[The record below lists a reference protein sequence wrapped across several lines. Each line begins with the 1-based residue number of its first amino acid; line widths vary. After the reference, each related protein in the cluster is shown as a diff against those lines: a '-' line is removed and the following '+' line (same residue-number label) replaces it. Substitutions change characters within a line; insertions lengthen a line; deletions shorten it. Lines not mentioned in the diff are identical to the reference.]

1 MDKPVFQFICVTLCF
16 YFVLNTKTE
25 TNDDVKNYYGSP
37 LVLDSSCDKK
47 SEYIAMFTIP
57 TNITTIKANSTAI
70 SETLSVM
77 NTTGEFVSNNKYN
90 TIDVWP

>member
-16 YFVLNTKTE
+16 YFLINSNAKTI
-25 TNDDVKNYYGSP
+25 NYVNNYYGSP

-47 SEYIAMFTIP
+47 SEYIAMLTIP
-57 TNITTIKANSTAI
+57 TNITTIKANSTVI

-77 NTTGEFVSNNKYN
+77 NTTGEFVSNNR
-90 TIDVWP
+90 

>member
-1 MDKPVFQFICVTLCF
+1 MDKPIFQFIFVTLCF
-16 YFVLNTKTE
+16 YFLINNNAE
-25 TNDDVKNYYGSP
+25 TINDFKNYYGSP

-57 TNITTIKANSTAI
+57 TNITTIKANSTVI

-77 NTTGEFVSNNKYN
+77 NTTGEHVSNNKYN
-90 TIDVWP
+90 TIDIWP